1 MFGFFKPKKRLTRK
15 ERTEKFLEE
24 KRIKINYNLP
34 RIESEKDTT
43 IRNPKEI
50 AQRVV
55 VLAVTN
61 MVAFSG
67 MTGQQAIAYLKQY
80 DVWKYVTDDEKSFL
94 ENPTPERKNQASW
107 QCEGIWVLMWS
118 LGAIDELL
126 FPDKM
131 CDLNSIPG
139 ERYPIGPNKDPNEFI
154 NRVVNSRTKTE
165 ILDANDL
172 YYRINWAC
180 VDARLNG
187 LELNVNPGV
196 VYERHYALNWLINYM
211 QQDWDDISTDT

>member
-107 QCEGIWVLMWS
+107 KCEGIWVLMWS
-118 LGAIDELL
+118 LGAINELL

-187 LELNVNPGV
+187 LELK
-196 VYERHYALNWLINYM
+196 
-211 QQDWDDISTDT
+211 